1 VKTRANRKSF
11 YCVSMERAE
20 HMQLQLARTLDDAV
34 QAGYACS
41 CGCKPSVTYE
51 KGGANVDD
59 VCCCGTHFV
68 VGKDAESDLKA
79 PDDARIQVQEI
90 EAPWGEVLEAAWA
103 IGSGTHEHKHEH

>member
-1 VKTRANRKSF
+1 
-11 YCVSMERAE
+11 
-20 HMQLQLARTLDDAV
+20 MQLQLARSSDDAV
-34 QAGYACS
+34 QAGYVCT

-68 VGKDAESDLKA
+68 VGRDAESDLNPA
-79 PDDARIQVQEI
+79 DGVRTEVQEL

-103 IGSGTHEHKHEH
+103 IGSGKHEHRHEH